1 MLTRI
6 PPLVTLAAALPLL
19 LLGAIASVP
28 AWAQNA
34 ATVSAEPQ
42 PVIQPP
48 NAAYRS
54 PAGTL
59 KYDAE
64 WRIWR
69 AGSATLRVTPASG
82 ALQHVAATAESSGTV
97 SVLYRVEDRMESYFN
112 QQTNCSERI
121 LKHSEEGFH
130 KRETTLLFD
139 PAHGKSILDE
149 RNLRNG
155 ETKHQ
160 VTDSPACVSDVL
172 SGIFYLAGQHLEPG
186 TIHVFPLNDG
196 GKTFR
201 VTASVEGR
209 EEVKTD
215 AGAFHTVR
223 VAIFSDTGPLKGR
236 GRVWIWYTD
245 DAAHL
250 PVQMR
255 SRLFWGTL
263 TLRLTGI
270 DK

>member
-6 PPLVTLAAALPLL
+6 PPLVTLAVALPLL
-19 LLGAIASVP
+19 TLSAMLASP
-28 AWAQNA
+28 AWAQST

-42 PVIQPP
+42 SVIQPP
-48 NAAYRS
+48 DAGYHP

-64 WRIWR
+64 WRVWK
-69 AGSATLRVTPASG
+69 AGSATIRVSPAG
-82 ALQHVAATAESSGTV
+82 GGLQHVVATAESSGAV
-97 SVLYRVEDRMESYFN
+97 AVLYRVEDRIESYFHE
-112 QQTNCSERI
+112 QTNCSDRI

-130 KRETTLLFD
+130 KRETSLLFD
-139 PAHGKSILDE
+139 PLHGKSILDE
-149 RNLRNG
+149 RNLRSG

-160 VTDSPACVSDVL
+160 VTDSPACVTDVL

-186 TIHVFPLNDG
+186 TVHAFPLNDG
-196 GKTFR
+196 GKTVR
-201 VTASVEGR
+201 VTAAVEAR
-209 EEVKTD
+209 EEVRTD
-215 AGAFHTVR
+215 AGTFPTIR
-223 VAIFSDTGPLKGR
+223 VAIYSNTGPLKGR

-245 DAAHL
+245 DANHL

-255 SRLFWGTL
+255 SRLFWGTM